1 MWVVLLG
8 CPKWFRP
15 RPNGTN
21 HQMKSAANRVPLN
34 QATNQHQATMSP
46 ASDLPPS
53 NPGYLKLAYIS
64 FFLVQSLDT
73 FLFLTLSPQLF
84 KTASILT
91 GPTQFFIRSN
101 AVTLFPFCLLVFR
114 LRNHPISTPV
124 GRIVAQSFVLF
135 HGAVLVFVGWCVVSG
150 RWYLEPLYGVLGFH
164 GFWFVCGSAA
174 LAGV

>member
-1 MWVVLLG
+1 MERTPNEI
-8 CPKWFRP
+8 CQP
-15 RPNGTN
+15 RTVEP
-21 HQMKSAANRVPLN
+21 S
-34 QATNQHQATMSP
+34 HQATMSP

-114 LRNHPISTPV
+114 LRKHPITTPV

-164 GFWFVCGSAA
+164 GFWFVSGSAA